1 MAYSRVTRT
10 KNGADAIKYAEGTGS
25 GHNGNE
31 ARNEFVS
38 GVNLLAG
45 ISYAQ
50 QMQRYWDKARSNH
63 KTQVIRIV
71 QSFSKNEFDPENLS
85 DGSRANELGVEFAKT
100 YYPNRQA
107 VVFTQ
112 RDGESGLWHNH
123 VLVSDIEMNTL
134 KGCENFQY
142 NHNVVKEW
150 NDKITSKYT
159 TLDRGEQKTAD
170 KISRTERVKREQG
183 EYVWRDD
190 LKSRVHDAM
199 KMAKS
204 ESDFLDCLKANGV
217 DAIQKTSKKY
227 GEYFTYELLDTSNA
241 PEGAKLP
248 NRKLLGRSYKLGTAY
263 GLDALRDVLKAKADK
278 EQPKPAKV
286 EPVKAEEEIEAEQ
299 AESVID
305 FHDWYKSMGET
316 FYDEND
322 EMDWEKY
329 EDLRE
334 RYNAFL
340 SGEDESAEEITE
352 DVLETPNEAVKLAEL
367 PNIDSNLKVDAE
379 AVKRKQEVKRQAV
392 MREKQEAEKKL
403 KERGRAVSSQLEDIW
418 EQSNGKTDD
427 MEYQ

>member
-10 KNGADAIKYAEGTGS
+10 HNGADAIKYAEGNGG

-38 GVNLLAG
+38 GVNMVMG
-45 ISYAQ
+45 VSYIQ

-63 KTQVIRIV
+63 KTQVLRIV

-85 DGSRANELGVEFAKT
+85 DGSKVNELGIEFAMS
-100 YYPNRQA
+100 YYPNRQV

-112 RDGESGLWHNH
+112 KDGESGLWHNH
-123 VLVSDIEMNTL
+123 IIVNDVEMETL
-134 KGCENFQY
+134 KGCDKHQY
-142 NHNVVKEW
+142 FYKTIEKWTAEV
-150 NDKITSKYT
+150 TSKYT
-159 TLDRGEQKTAD
+159 TLDNGKQNATD

-190 LKSRVHDAM
+190 LKARVHDAM
-199 KMAKS
+199 EMVKS

-217 DAIQKTSKKY
+217 DATRKTSKKY

-241 PEGAKLP
+241 PEGEKLP

-263 GLDALRDVLKAKADK
+263 GLDTLKDVLKAKADK

-286 EPVKAEEEIEAEQ
+286 EPVKVEEEIEAEQ
-299 AESVID
+299 GENVIE
-305 FHDWYKSMGET
+305 FFDWCKSIGET

-322 EMDWEKY
+322 DMDFDKY
-329 EDLRE
+329 SALRE
-334 RYNAFL
+334 RHTTFL
-340 SGEDESAEEITE
+340 SGEDESVKEMTEE
-352 DVLETPNEAVKLAEL
+352 VLEMPNEAVPLAEL
-367 PNIDSNLKVDAE
+367 PDTDSNSKVDIE
-379 AVKRKQEVKRQAV
+379 ALKRKQEVKRQAV
-392 MREKQEAEKKL
+392 MREKHKAEKKL
-403 KERGRAVSSQLEDIW
+403 KGRGRAVSSQLDDIYN
-418 EQSNGKTDD
+418 QSNGKTND